1 MKKINTGQILQ
12 INAIA
17 MDTLG
22 LKIPKILELL
32 GLKITN
38 QEYMDTLIEAYGE
51 GFYEWL
57 SEYVSTA
64 LPSYE
69 GNLPSELTQ
78 DEEIRNFV
86 YDLLMNFYIARM
98 LIIELNSPYAGGNA
112 PDDKD
117 DTD

>member
-1 MKKINTGQILQ
+1 MKKFNTGQKMQ

-22 LKIPKILELL
+22 LKVPQILEMLDIEVED
-32 GLKITN
+32 K
-38 QEYMDTLIEAYGE
+38 EYLDDLIEAYGN

-57 SEYVSTA
+57 SDYIDAA

-69 GNLPSELTQ
+69 GELPAALTHN
-78 DEEIRNFV
+78 EEIRNFV

-98 LIIELNSPYAGGNA
+98 LIVELNTPYTAID
-112 PDDKD
+112 PEKE
-117 DTD
+117 

>member
-1 MKKINTGQILQ
+1 MKKINTGHILQ

-22 LKIPKILELL
+22 LKVPKILHML
-32 GLKITN
+32 GLKIKD
-38 QEYMDTLIEAYGE
+38 QEHVDKLIEAYGS

-57 SEYVSTA
+57 SEYTSKA
-64 LPSYE
+64 LPSYD

-78 DEEIRNFV
+78 NEEIRNFV

-98 LIIELNSPYAGGNA
+98 LIVELNSPYAGGNL
-112 PDDKD
+112 PDDEPEE
-117 DTD
+117 